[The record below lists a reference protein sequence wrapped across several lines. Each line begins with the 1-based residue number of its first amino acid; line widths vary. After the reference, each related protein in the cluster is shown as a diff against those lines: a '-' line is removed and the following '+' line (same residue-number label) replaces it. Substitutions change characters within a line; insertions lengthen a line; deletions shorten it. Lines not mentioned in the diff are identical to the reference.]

1 MIESSNDQ
9 LKIKFDGASQDINL
23 ITFSK
28 TLENINIMLIEINK
42 EQNKITGLNRKVDV
56 RIKAISPG
64 SFQVTIDIIQE
75 LVDSL
80 LTVDN
85 VTYAAS
91 IVSILSGL
99 FGIRKFLKGKKP
111 KSVKKI
117 KDSIAI
123 ENNIGEITIVDHPTF
138 NIYQTN
144 TSISE
149 SLSDIYSTLSQDP
162 RVFAFK
168 FLDRTEKPVFESD
181 KSDFELCSEIID
193 NQSDDKRTTVELA
206 TLNINKICFEKDYKW
221 QFYYKGNKI
230 TAAIK
235 DEDFFKR
242 INDGEPF
249 AKGDSLEVELK
260 IIKDF
265 SDEYNTYINRTYEI
279 TKVIK
284 HIPRSSQRE
293 LDI

>member
-1 MIESSNDQ
+1 MIESLNDQ
-9 LKIKFDGASQDINL
+9 LRIKFDGDSQDINL

-28 TLENINIMLIEINK
+28 TLENINTMLIEINK

-80 LTVDN
+80 LTTEN

-91 IVSILSGL
+91 IVTILTGI
-99 FGIRKFLKGKKP
+99 FGIRKFLLGKKP
-111 KSVKKI
+111 KSI
-117 KDSIAI
+117 KNLNESIEI
-123 ENNIGEITIVDHPTF
+123 ENNKGEITIIDHPTY

-144 TSISE
+144 TTVND
-149 SLSDIYSTLSQDP
+149 SLSEIYSTLSQDP
-162 RVFAFK
+162 RVEAFK
-168 FLDRTEKPVFESD
+168 FFDKTERPVFQSD
-181 KSDFELCSEIID
+181 KTEFETCSEVLEAQNDEKKVAI
-193 NQSDDKRTTVELA
+193 EL
-206 TLNINKICFEKDYKW
+206 TSLNINKICFEKDYKW
-221 QFYYKGNKI
+221 QFYYKGYKI

-260 IIKDF
+260 IIKEF

-279 TKVIK
+279 IKVIR
-284 HIPRSSQRE
+284 HIPRSTQNKLS
-293 LDI
+293 L